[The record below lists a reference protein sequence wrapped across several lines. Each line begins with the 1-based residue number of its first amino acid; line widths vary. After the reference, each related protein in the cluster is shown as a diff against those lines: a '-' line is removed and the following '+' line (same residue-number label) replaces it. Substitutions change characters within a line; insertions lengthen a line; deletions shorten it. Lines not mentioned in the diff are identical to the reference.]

1 MTALQLIRRLRDAT
15 MQSKCIQRS
24 HTLIGSIICDDMELF
39 VRGFDDVLN
48 LILGERADVYV
59 AKRKGSLSITQP
71 VLVALR
77 LCDSFQT

>member
-1 MTALQLIRRLRDAT
+1 

-24 HTLIGSIICDDMELF
+24 HTPIGCIIYDDMELF

-48 LILGERADVYV
+48 LILGERAYVYV

-77 LCDSFQT
+77 LCDGFQT

>member
-1 MTALQLIRRLRDAT
+1 

-24 HTLIGSIICDDMELF
+24 HTPIGCVIYDDMELF

-48 LILGERADVYV
+48 LILGERAYVYV
-59 AKRKGSLSITQP
+59 SKRKGSLSITQP

-77 LCDSFQT
+77 LCDGFQT

>member
-1 MTALQLIRRLRDAT
+1 

-24 HTLIGSIICDDMELF
+24 HTPIGCIIYDDMELF

-48 LILGERADVYV
+48 LILGEHAYGYVYV
-59 AKRKGSLSITQP
+59 AKRKGSLLITQP

-77 LCDSFQT
+77 LCDGFQT